1 MIPLTLLSAIKAH
14 DFTAIRNICFALSEE
29 ERQELK
35 SYFARKNFNFIFR
48 EVLEKE
54 KRYHFSNKELAII
67 SYTIMCVCNTLEE
80 VRKIETFQNIEP
92 YVKGNYYYFL
102 SSLEDEVLLDFVQT
116 PQGAYMIE
124 GIQLMYKDNP
134 LEMSFQILWS
144 VYKAGYIAINEGVF
158 IQRMYDLNWFKWFK
172 ADEHL
177 TKYLLKHPETVVLFP
192 SVPAYIQDTIFTT
205 EEWKKIYHTLNK
217 KGYFTNKN
225 AILHAFIEALL
236 NPWKKTVLDMYCR
249 WIETLEPSLQELL
262 SNQHTLFALL
272 SSDKTSVVNFVMKLI
287 KEISNEKGF
296 DFQAFADNF
305 ALCFTTQ
312 KIAKSQ
318 LIGLDILAKHYKQQ
332 APANIEYREQLVVL
346 FTVPDAK
353 LQEKVAS
360 LLTTYFGG
368 EGLTEV
374 VALYQ
379 DYLKG
384 KAQDL
389 LQSLPSP
396 NSSENSENSENSQ
409 TVCAARTS
417 QTASTARPLTPVPC
431 PLTPDDL
438 LFLIG
443 DCIRERSPLVL
454 DLFFEGLNQLQAQIP
469 ADYPEQVKPYLK
481 QLLSNERAVTSLFYQ
496 FLDSWCNQ
504 SPIPLVYNTNKEW
517 NELQELYK
525 EKKYSQAE
533 KFNKLREIHVSANK
547 AKKIFPFFF
556 NKIACALQKLKE
568 KDTLPFISTP
578 THAPFYIEPLTFLER
593 IIQYEKAGKTPMQED
608 VIIGLNRL
616 LPTEI
621 TEAQKQLALSLTG
634 NYAPALQYYFE
645 VNKQITIT
653 DATRVLWGQVLR
665 LKDINGV
672 FPELEI
678 PQKPNLQGLVRPFY
692 LKYEVELTK
701 INGVERN
708 KIILED
714 NWDKKHSTYSYYNE
728 LGANYYNVS
737 PMGKVID
744 EDIDYELSLNPRYID
759 GWLCKYLLTYTQGM
773 DSESLSEATRVMSLL
788 LQYNLPIYHGGWLM
802 VATCLLAERKPLR
815 DLATEYILLVLQR
828 GETLTY
834 LTEAIGTFLAHKYA
848 PIARF
853 VEFLDLPTRD
863 PKVKAFQKAVVEA
876 YLPLA
881 EKQEKK
887 PTNHKKLVSFLI
899 N

>member
-1 MIPLTLLSAIKAH
+1 MNDSLLSAIKAL
-14 DFTAIRNICFALSEE
+14 DFTAIRNICLALSQE

-48 EVLEKE
+48 EVLKEE

-80 VRKIETFQNIEP
+80 VRKIELFQNIEP
-92 YVKGNYYYFL
+92 YIRGNYYYFL

-124 GIQLMYKDNP
+124 GIQRMYKDNP
-134 LEMSFQILWS
+134 SKMSFQILWS
-144 VYKAGYIAINEGVF
+144 AYKAGHIALNEGIF
-158 IQRMYDLNWFKWFK
+158 IENMYNINWFK
-172 ADEHL
+172 ADEDL

-205 EEWKKIYHTLNK
+205 EEWKKTYHTLNK

-236 NPWKKTVLDMYCR
+236 NPWKKNVLDMYCR
-249 WIETLEPSLQELL
+249 WIETLEPSHQELL
-262 SNQHTLFALL
+262 ANQHTLFALL
-272 SSDKTSVVNFVMKLI
+272 SSDKTSVINFVMKLI
-287 KEISNEKGF
+287 KEISGEKTF

-305 ALCFTTQ
+305 ALCFATP

-318 LIGLDILAKHYKQQ
+318 LIGLNILEKHYKQQ
-332 APANIEYREQLVVL
+332 PPTHPDYREQLAVL
-346 FTVPDAK
+346 FTVPDVK
-353 LQEKVAS
+353 LQEKVAN
-360 LLTTYFGG
+360 LLTTYFSG
-368 EGLTEV
+368 EGLAEV
-374 VALYQ
+374 VAPYQ

-384 KAQDL
+384 KAQEL
-389 LQSLPSP
+389 LPFESH
-396 NSSENSENSENSQ
+396 NSSESSDPSYSNEPNSLTKEIAR
-409 TVCAARTS
+409 AARTPK
-417 QTASTARPLTPVPC
+417 TW
-431 PLTPDDL
+431 DDL

-443 DCIRERSPLVL
+443 DCIREHSPLVL

-469 ADYPEQVKPYLK
+469 ADYPEQVKPYLN
-481 QLLSNERAVTSLFYQ
+481 QLLSNERAVISLFYQ
-496 FLDSWCNQ
+496 FLDSWCSQ
-504 SPIPLVYNTNKEW
+504 SPIPLIYNTNKEW
-517 NELQELYK
+517 EELQELYK

-533 KFNKLREIHVSANK
+533 KFNKLREIHVNANK

-593 IIQYEKAGKTPMQED
+593 IAQYEKAGKSPMWED

-616 LPTEI
+616 LSTDI

-634 NYAPALQYYFE
+634 DYAPALQYYFE
-645 VNKQITIT
+645 VSNTIAIT

-665 LKDINGV
+665 LKDIDGV

-759 GWLCKYLLTYTQGM
+759 GWLCKYLLPYTQGM

-788 LQYNLPIYHGGWLM
+788 LQHGLPIYHGGWLM

-815 DLATEYILLVLQR
+815 DLAAEYILLSLQK

-834 LTEAIGTFLAHKYA
+834 LAEAIGTLLAHKYA

-853 VEFLDLPTRD
+853 VEFLDIPTRD
-863 PKVKAFQKAVVEA
+863 PKVKGFQKSVVEA

-887 PTNHKKLVSFLI
+887 PTNHKKLVAFSC
-899 N
+899 

>member
-1 MIPLTLLSAIKAH
+1 MKENLLSAIKAH

-144 VYKAGYIAINEGVF
+144 VYKAGYIPLNEGVF
-158 IQRMYDLNWFKWFK
+158 IQRMYDLNWFK

-205 EEWKKIYHTLNK
+205 EEWKKIYHTLNEK
-217 KGYFTNKN
+217 AYFTNKN
-225 AILHAFIEALL
+225 AIIRAFIEALL

-249 WIETLEPSLQELL
+249 WIETLEPSHQELL

-287 KEISNEKGF
+287 KEISSEKDF
-296 DFQAFADNF
+296 DFQTFADNF
-305 ALCFTTQ
+305 ALCFATQ

-318 LIGLDILAKHYKQQ
+318 LIGLGILENIYKKQ
-332 APANIEYREQLVVL
+332 APTNRDYREQLAVL

-368 EGLTEV
+368 EGLAEV
-374 VALYQ
+374 VAPYQ

-384 KAQDL
+384 KAQEL

-396 NSSENSENSENSQ
+396 NSSENFETACVVHTPE
-409 TVCAARTS
+409 TVREAHTPRTW
-417 QTASTARPLTPVPC
+417 
-431 PLTPDDL
+431 DDL

-469 ADYPEQVKPYLK
+469 KNFSQQISPYQKQLGEQPFEFTTYRKCMRWVIDVWEGKASLSDDIFGGKLYNPTPFLREKTKRLLLKLK
-481 QLLSNERAVTSLFYQ
+481 QGNS
-496 FLDSWCNQ
+496 
-504 SPIPLVYNTNKEW
+504 
-517 NELQELYK
+517 
-525 EKKYSQAE
+525 
-533 KFNKLREIHVSANK
+533 
-547 AKKIFPFFF
+547 
-556 NKIACALQKLKE
+556 
-568 KDTLPFISTP
+568 LPFVSTP
-578 THAPFYIEPLTFLER
+578 THAPFYIDPLTFLER
-593 IIQYEKAGKTPMQED
+593 IAQYEKAEKSPMLED
-608 VIIGLNRL
+608 VVVGLNRL
-616 LPTEI
+616 LPTEV
-621 TEAQKQLALSLTG
+621 TEEQKQLARSLTG

-645 VNKQITIT
+645 VNKQIAVT

-665 LKDINGV
+665 LKDLDGV
-672 FPELEI
+672 LPELEI
-678 PQKPNLQGLVRPFY
+678 PEKTNLQGLVRPFY
-692 LKYEVELTK
+692 LKYEIKPTK

-714 NWDKKHSTYSYYNE
+714 NWDKKYSAYSLYND

-737 PMGKVID
+737 PMSRATD
-744 EDIDYELSLNPRYID
+744 EDIDYQLSLNPRYID
-759 GWLCKYLLTYTQGM
+759 GWLCKYLLTYAQGVEG
-773 DSESLSEATRVMSLL
+773 ESLTEATRVMSLL
-788 LQYNLPIYHGGWLM
+788 LEHHLPIYHGGWLM

-815 DLATEYILLVLQR
+815 DLATEYILLALQR

-834 LTEAIGTFLAHKYA
+834 LAEAIGTLLAQKLA

-863 PKVKAFQKAVVEA
+863 PKVKGFQKAVVQA

-887 PTNHKKLVSFLI
+887 PTNHKKLAQLV

>member
-1 MIPLTLLSAIKAH
+1 MKENLLSAIKAH
-14 DFTAIRNICFALSEE
+14 NFTAIRNICFGLSEE
-29 ERQELK
+29 ERTATLALFEYHTIKALLEEELK
-35 SYFARKNFNFIFR
+35 KQGITYIPKGIKTILSYALMCLCQNAEELKAAEINIRIRN
-48 EVLEKE
+48 LDKE
-54 KRYHFSNKELAII
+54 HY
-67 SYTIMCVCNTLEE
+67 C
-80 VRKIETFQNIEP
+80 
-92 YVKGNYYYFL
+92 YFL
-102 SSLEDEVLLDFVQT
+102 DTQYAVPLLELLQS
-116 PQGAYMIE
+116 PKGAYLQEIIE
-124 GIQLMYKDNP
+124 KMYKAYP
-134 LEMSFQILWS
+134 MEMSFEILWTL
-144 VYKAGYIAINEGVF
+144 YKHKRIAFNGELMMFNLHYRFDTERNKIA
-158 IQRMYDLNWFKWFK
+158 L
-172 ADEHL
+172 A
-177 TKYLLKHPETVVLFP
+177 KYLLQNPETATEIFHL
-192 SVPAYIQDTIFTT
+192 VPMYLKDARFNAKGTLEMYEYLIQGGFFADRTI
-205 EEWKKIYHTLNK
+205 ISL
-217 KGYFTNKN
+217 
-225 AILHAFIEALL
+225 FIEGLL
-236 NPWKKTVLDMYCR
+236 NPLKKNTADFFCR
-249 WIETLEPSLQELL
+249 VVELLNPTAKELL

-287 KEISNEKGF
+287 KEISSEKDF

-305 ALCFTTQ
+305 ALCFATQ

-318 LIGLDILAKHYKQQ
+318 LIGLGILENSYKKQ
-332 APANIEYREQLVVL
+332 APINPDYREQLAVL

-360 LLTTYFGG
+360 ILTTYFSG
-368 EGLTEV
+368 EGLAEV
-374 VALYQ
+374 VAPYQ

-384 KAQDL
+384 KAQEL
-389 LQSLPSP
+389 LPFESH
-396 NSSENSENSENSQ
+396 NSSESSDPSYSNEPNSLTEEIAR
-409 TVCAARTS
+409 AARTPK
-417 QTASTARPLTPVPC
+417 TW
-431 PLTPDDL
+431 DDL

-469 ADYPEQVKPYLK
+469 ADYPEQVKPYLN

-496 FLDSWCNQ
+496 FLDSWCSQ

-578 THAPFYIEPLTFLER
+578 THTPFYIDPQVYLER

-634 NYAPALQYYFE
+634 DYTPALQYYFE
-645 VNKQITIT
+645 VNKQIAVT

-665 LKDINGV
+665 LKDLDGV

-759 GWLCKYLLTYTQGM
+759 GWLCKYLLPYTQGM

-788 LQYNLPIYHGGWLM
+788 LEHHLPIYHGGWLM
-802 VATCLLAERKPLR
+802 VATCLLAERKNLR
-815 DLATEYILLVLQR
+815 DLAAEYILLSLQK

-834 LTEAIGTFLAHKYA
+834 LAEAIGTFLAHKYA

-863 PKVKAFQKAVVEA
+863 PKIKAFQKAVVEA

-887 PTNHKKLVSFLI
+887 PTNHKKLVAFSC
-899 N
+899 

>member
-80 VRKIETFQNIEP
+80 VRKIELFQNIEP
-92 YVKGNYYYFL
+92 YIKGNYYYFL

-124 GIQLMYKDNP
+124 GIQLMCKDNP

-144 VYKAGYIAINEGVF
+144 VYKAGYIPLNEGVF
-158 IQRMYDLNWFKWFK
+158 IQRMYDLNWFK

-205 EEWKKIYHTLNK
+205 EEWKKIYYTLNK

-249 WIETLEPSLQELL
+249 WIETFEPSRQELL

-287 KEISNEKGF
+287 KEISSEKDF

-305 ALCFTTQ
+305 ALCFVTQ

-318 LIGLDILAKHYKQQ
+318 LIGLDILAKHYKKQ
-332 APANIEYREQLVVL
+332 PPINIEYREQLAVL
-346 FTVPDAK
+346 FTVPDVK

-360 LLTTYFGG
+360 LLTTYFGR
-368 EGLTEV
+368 EGLAEV
-374 VALYQ
+374 VAPYQ

-389 LQSLPSP
+389 LATLSP
-396 NSSENSENSENSQ
+396 SENSENSENSQ
-409 TVCAARTS
+409 TACVAHTSQTACAARTPH
-417 QTASTARPLTPVPC
+417 TW
-431 PLTPDDL
+431 DDL

-443 DCIRERSPLVL
+443 DCIRERSPLAL

-469 ADYPEQVKPYLK
+469 KNFSQQISPYQKQLGDQPFEFTTYRKCMRWVIDVWEGKATLSDDIFGRKLYNPVPFLRDKTKRLLLKLK
-481 QLLSNERAVTSLFYQ
+481 QGNS
-496 FLDSWCNQ
+496 
-504 SPIPLVYNTNKEW
+504 
-517 NELQELYK
+517 
-525 EKKYSQAE
+525 
-533 KFNKLREIHVSANK
+533 
-547 AKKIFPFFF
+547 
-556 NKIACALQKLKE
+556 
-568 KDTLPFISTP
+568 LPFVSTP
-578 THAPFYIEPLTFLER
+578 THSPFYIDAQTYLER
-593 IIQYEKAGKTPMQED
+593 IIQYEKAGKTPMLED
-608 VIIGLNRL
+608 VIVGLNRL
-616 LPTEI
+616 LPTEV
-621 TEAQKQLALSLTG
+621 TEEQKQLALSLTSE
-634 NYAPALQYYFE
+634 YATALQYYFQ
-645 VNKQITIT
+645 VNKQIAVT
-653 DATRVLWGQVLR
+653 DATRVLWAQVLR
-665 LKDINGV
+665 LKDIDGV
-672 FPELEI
+672 FSELEI
-678 PQKPNLQGLVRPFY
+678 PQKTNLQGLVRPFY
-692 LKYEVELTK
+692 LKYEIKPTK

-714 NWDKKHSTYSYYNE
+714 NWDKTYATYVYYNE
-728 LGANYYNVS
+728 FGANYYNVS
-737 PMGKVID
+737 PMSKGKD
-744 EDIDYELSLNPRYID
+744 EDIDYQLSVNPRYID
-759 GWLCKYLLTYTQGM
+759 GWLCKYLLTYAQGV
-773 DSESLSEATRVMSLL
+773 DGESLTEATRVMSLL
-788 LQYNLPIYHGGWLM
+788 LQHNLPIYHSGWLM
-802 VATCLLAERKPLR
+802 VATCLLAERKDLR
-815 DLATEYILLVLQR
+815 DLATEYILLALQR

-834 LTEAIGTFLAHKYA
+834 LAEAIGTLLAHKYA

-853 VEFLDLPTRD
+853 VEFLDLPTRN
-863 PKVKAFQKAVVEA
+863 PKVKDFQKSVVEA

-887 PTNHKKLVSFLI
+887 PMNHKKLASFLI